1 MVSQTTE
8 ENLNLISEADTDRIM
23 ISADQMQKYRIPK
36 QLHKMDRAGYTM
48 ICNEYVMYLK
58 IKISQ
63 LNKKI

>member
-36 QLHKMDRAGYTM
+36 
-48 ICNEYVMYLK
+48 
-58 IKISQ
+58 
-63 LNKKI
+63 